1 MAGRQQAAF
10 AIALILSIG
19 LSFAASAEPG
29 QKVVQDLVM
38 LFSAWSGEPEDLDIH
53 REAAKYIDYAGM
65 AERVLGKAHWGRLEP
80 SQKREFVKVFGK
92 LVENRYYPRWHK
104 IFYKGRLSY
113 LGETSA
119 NGDVLVKSALVVGN
133 KEDIVFWR
141 LHSRNGEL
149 AVISLSVNEN
159 DLLSKLNDRFQK
171 RLEEHGFANLLSW
184 LQDKVDEDSDD
195 DVKPESST
203 ASR

>member
-1 MAGRQQAAF
+1 MPGRQKAVL
-10 AIALILSIG
+10 AIAVILAIG
-19 LSFAASAEPG
+19 LSGAARADSG
-29 QKVVQDLVM
+29 QKVVQELVM
-38 LFSAWSGEPEDLDIH
+38 LFSAWSGEPEDMDIH

-65 AERVLGKAHWGRLEP
+65 SERVLGKAHWSRLE
-80 SQKREFVKVFGK
+80 STQKQEFVTVFRK

-113 LGETSA
+113 LGQTTA
-119 NGDVLVKSALVVGN
+119 NGDVLVKSALLVGN

-149 AVISLSVNEN
+149 SVISLSVNET

-184 LQDKVDEDSDD
+184 LKDKVEEDADD
-195 DVKPESST
+195 DAKPESST